1 MERAFWVCH
10 VPVEGHPENMG
21 TFWAGAQALSL
32 LSLCVL
38 WETTHPLCVSLDTSI
53 NKITMGLETSLT
65 FPGTTEGRS

>member
-1 MERAFWVCH
+1 MYQLKVILRTWERSGL
-10 VPVEGHPENMG
+10 GHKR
-21 TFWAGAQALSL
+21 SHS

-65 FPGTTEGRS
+65 FPGTKEGRS